1 VRLNIPQLSLK
12 NKYTVLRTMDNIN
25 NCDLNNEEALRK
37 VTVKIGLER
46 VNIQEEITV
55 EALLDSST
63 IGLVMSSEFV
73 RK

>member
-1 VRLNIPQLSLK
+1 MRLNIPQLSLK